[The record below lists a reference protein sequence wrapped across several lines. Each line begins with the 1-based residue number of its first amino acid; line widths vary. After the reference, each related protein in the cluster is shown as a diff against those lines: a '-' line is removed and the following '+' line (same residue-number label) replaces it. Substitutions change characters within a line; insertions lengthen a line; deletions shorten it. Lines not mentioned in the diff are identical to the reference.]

1 MLCLPARRSV
11 KHLADQVTVTF
22 LGGLGDIGRNC
33 AAIETDD
40 ALLVLDCGQ
49 LFAGEDR
56 PGVDSILPDVDYLL
70 DRADKIVGCITT
82 HGHEDHIGALG
93 PLFDMGIS
101 FPIYGSS
108 FTVGLVRHRLEERD
122 LLRDATLIEVSDNE
136 HHTIGPFEVEFLPV
150 THSVPGGLISSIT
163 TPQGVILHSSDFKL
177 DLHPIDGRRT
187 DLSRIGAIAQ
197 DPGVR
202 LLLADSTNSEIPGH
216 SISESVIG
224 GELLNVFR
232 AHEGRRIICA
242 AFSSHIHRIQ
252 QIADAA
258 LDGGRKV
265 ATLGLSMKRN
275 VGLARQ
281 LGILRIPDTSVLDIS
296 EVDEY
301 QPGEICVI
309 STGSQGEQRAALAQ
323 AAYGRSRWLDI
334 SDTDTI
340 VLSSHPIP
348 GNEAKVSGV
357 INELVVRGAK
367 VVTSAEFDIHTSG
380 HGKRDELTILHSI
393 ATPQWFVP
401 VHGERRHLRAH
412 AALARSLGMREGTV
426 LEAVDGDQVVMNNDG
441 LRLDEKVTPGTHML
455 VNGPFIGADG
465 GIVGERRLL
474 SDGGFVSAT
483 VVIDL
488 KERAMVARPEIES
501 RGWVDAPNLEP
512 LYDQLKMLVEETVGH
527 ALHDGV
533 KDQSE
538 FARQV
543 RRTVGQF
550 VSNET
555 GRRPMIVPVIIAA
568 D

>member
-1 MLCLPARRSV
+1 MV
-11 KHLADQVTVTF
+11 DQVTVTF

-33 AAIETDD
+33 AAIETDE

-93 PLFDMGIS
+93 PLFDMGVS
-101 FPIYGSS
+101 FPIYGSP
-108 FTVGLVRHRLEERD
+108 FTVGLVRHRLEERE
-122 LLRDATLIEVSDNE
+122 LLRDAELIEVGDNE

-150 THSVPGGLISSIT
+150 THSVPGGLISAIG
-163 TPQGVILHSSDFKL
+163 TPQGTILHSSDFKL
-177 DLHPIDGRRT
+177 DLHPIDDRRT
-187 DLSRIGAIAQ
+187 DLARIGAIAK

-232 AHEGRRIICA
+232 DHDDRRIICA

-252 QIADAA
+252 QIANAA

-281 LGILRIPDTSVLDIS
+281 LGILRIPDTSVIDIS

-301 QPGEICVI
+301 EPGQVCVI

-323 AAYGRSRWLDI
+323 AAYGRSRWLEI
-334 SDTDTI
+334 CDTDTI

-348 GNEAKVSGV
+348 GNEAKVAGV
-357 INELVVRGAK
+357 INELVARGAK
-367 VVTSAEFDIHTSG
+367 VVTSEEFDIHTSG

-393 ATPQWFVP
+393 AIPEWFVP
-401 VHGERRHLRAH
+401 VHGEHRHLRAH
-412 AALARSLGMREGTV
+412 ANLARSLGMPHGNV
-426 LEAVDGDQVVMNNDG
+426 LEAVDGDQIVMTDDG
-441 LRLDEKVTPGTHML
+441 LRLDQQVTPGTHML
-455 VNGPFIGADG
+455 VNGPFIGPDG

-483 VVIDL
+483 VVVDL
-488 KERAMVARPEIES
+488 DGGKMLARPQLES
-501 RGWVDAPNLEP
+501 RGWVDPPNLDRLHED
-512 LYDQLKMLVEETVGH
+512 LAILIEETVGH

-533 KDQSE
+533 SE
-538 FARQV
+538 QGELARRV
-543 RRTVGQF
+543 RRATGQF
-550 VSNET
+550 VSAET
-555 GRRPMIVPVIIAA
+555 NRRPMIVPIVIVA